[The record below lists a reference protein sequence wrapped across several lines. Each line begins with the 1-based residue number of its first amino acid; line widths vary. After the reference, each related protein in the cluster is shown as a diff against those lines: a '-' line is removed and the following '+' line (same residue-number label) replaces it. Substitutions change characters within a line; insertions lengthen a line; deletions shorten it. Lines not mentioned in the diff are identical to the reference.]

1 MNTTELQKKLMAAA
15 RSTAPDDR
23 VPYAFEKRIMALL
36 TSAKPLDVW
45 TLWGHALWRAA
56 VSCVAVTL
64 LTGAWMLWSGPH
76 TKTRGALMQIGIGL
90 FANITRKRYPIDLRR
105 RFVPRAPWLRLL
117 QPAHN
122 ARNPYIKSLRN
133 RGYRQSLL
141 LSNG

>member
-36 TSAKPLDVW
+36 ASAKPLDAW

-64 LTGAWMLWSGPH
+64 LAGAWTVWSGH
-76 TKTRGALMQIGIGL
+76 RANTHGDYSEEFETAALVV
-90 FANITRKRYPIDLRR
+90 ADSADET
-105 RFVPRAPWLRLL
+105 W
-117 QPAHN
+117 
-122 ARNPYIKSLRN
+122 
-133 RGYRQSLL
+133 
-141 LSNG
+141 